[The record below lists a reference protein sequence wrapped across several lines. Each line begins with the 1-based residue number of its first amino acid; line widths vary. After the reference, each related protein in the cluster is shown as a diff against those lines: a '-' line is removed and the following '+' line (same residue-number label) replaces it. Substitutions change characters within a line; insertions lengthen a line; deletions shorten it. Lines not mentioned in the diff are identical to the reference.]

1 MNYTEAIEYIE
12 SFPDME
18 RGTHG
23 SRGPTMSLDAMK
35 ALLRRLGEPQ
45 HGRHTIHIT
54 GSKRKGST
62 SAMIGSILHEAGFET
77 ALFTSPHL
85 HSYTERIKFNEKP
98 ISEER
103 FARGISE
110 LKEAIDDEIQ
120 GGAGPFSTFGILTAL
135 FFYLTSRMD
144 PPIQWQV
151 VEVGLGGR
159 FDATNVF
166 DSKDVAVIT
175 AISLEHTEIL
185 GASQTEIAANKAG
198 IITPGCFAVLAPQ
211 KDPSVR
217 SSIGRKCHHVGA
229 ALIDVRRTYKI
240 KAKNEGFK
248 GHTFTMEGMKGV
260 QPYEISLLGGFQVD
274 NAATAVAVGQAL
286 MERGVELTQKNI
298 EDGLK
303 KTEVPGRLEILAGK
317 NSNYL
322 TDGPTI
328 VVDGAHN
335 HESATALTMSLRG
348 LFGKPSVIF
357 VVGVNSDKNISS
369 IWRELSPI
377 SKSLIVTKSSS
388 GRAMNPTEISEGIG
402 MQTQVAPVV
411 ADSLPEAMEKALE
424 AATPDDVIVVTGSLY
439 LVADARKADAN
450 LSTLPAPHPAKTASA
465 EP

>member
-1 MNYTEAIEYIE
+1 MNYTEAVQYIE

-23 SRGPTMSLDAMK
+23 SRTPTMSLDAMK
-35 ALLRRLGEPQ
+35 AILRRLGEPQ
-45 HGRHTIHIT
+45 HGRHTIHVT
-54 GSKRKGST
+54 GSKGKGST
-62 SAMIGSILHEAGFET
+62 STMISSILHEAGFET

-85 HSYTERIKFNEKP
+85 HSYTERIKFNQVA

-103 FARGISE
+103 FARGVSE

-120 GGAGPFSTFGILTAL
+120 SGAGPFSTFGILTAL

-159 FDATNVF
+159 YDATNVF

-240 KAKNEGFK
+240 KLQNRGMK
-248 GHTFTMEGMKGV
+248 GHGFTMEGMKGV
-260 QPYEISLLGGFQVD
+260 HQYETPLLGSFQVD
-274 NAATAVAVGQAL
+274 NAATAAAVGNAL
-286 MERGVELTQKNI
+286 IDRGVEITQQNI

-303 KTEVPGRLEILAGK
+303 KAEMPGRLEILAGK
-317 NSNYL
+317 NTDYL

-328 VVDGAHN
+328 LVDGAHN
-335 HESATALTMSLRG
+335 HESAAALTTSLRG

-357 VVGVNSDKNISS
+357 IVGVNNDKNISAV
-369 IWRELSPI
+369 WRELSSI
-377 SKSLIVTKSSS
+377 SKSLIVTRSSC
-388 GRAMNPTEISEGIG
+388 GRAMDPTEISEGIG
-402 MQTQVAPVV
+402 MQTQVAPIV
-411 ADSLPEAMEKALE
+411 AKTLTEAMNVAFET
-424 AATPDDVIVVTGSLY
+424 ATPEDVICITGSLY
-439 LVADARKADAN
+439 LVADARQWIMDKKKG
-450 LSTLPAPHPAKTASA
+450 SSS
-465 EP
+465 